1 VVVFFAAVVTFFAAV
16 VTFFTAVFL
25 ATLGFVGAFSSVESA
40 FLEVA
45 VVLAAVVSLVLLL
58 FGSCGF
64 LPEF

>member
-45 VVLAAVVSLVLLL
+45 VV
-58 FGSCGF
+58 F
-64 LPEF
+64 